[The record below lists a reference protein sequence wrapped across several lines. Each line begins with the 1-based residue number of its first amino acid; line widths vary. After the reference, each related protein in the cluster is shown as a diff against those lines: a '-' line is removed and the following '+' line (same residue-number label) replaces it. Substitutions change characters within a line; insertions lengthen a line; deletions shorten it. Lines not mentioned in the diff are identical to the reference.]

1 MEKRTL
7 ELNIK
12 TGKAVDEVESLKS
25 EIAELNKKVEE
36 GNKSTEQG
44 LKDVK
49 KSADN
54 SAKGIR
60 GIGKSL
66 KLAGIGIFIALL
78 SQLKDVFSANQK
90 VVDVFN
96 TATTALRMVFGD
108 FFKFLESNIGT
119 VTGFFKKIFE
129 DPKQSLL
136 DLGNAIKA
144 NLIERVQSA
153 LDALGFLG
161 DAIVKVFKG
170 DFEGAMQSAKNAGK
184 ELVDTVTGVPD
195 TFDKVSEAVPKV
207 VKGIKDYTKST
218 IDSASSLIDFR
229 KQAELAE
236 AQNAKLL
243 QQFDRQ
249 AEQQRQIRDEERNT
263 IEERIAANNRLG
275 EVLEEQE
282 KLMLANADARIE
294 AAKAELAL
302 ADNQENRIAL
312 IQAETERADVLATV
326 EGFRSEQKV
335 NDLALDRE
343 KLELTQSKID
353 SETEL
358 ANEQRRFGAEQLEF
372 EHQRLEAMLDVF
384 EQEYNAELTRLENK
398 KALYKEGTQAFQDA
412 ENEIQALNQEFA
424 LNTIA
429 TETAL
434 AKAKQ
439 DLEDQVLDAKLG
451 AAAKGLQLVGAL
463 AKEGGRVAKI
473 AAIAQATVE
482 GVQATISAFK
492 TASASP
498 ITSVFPPYPFIQAG
512 LAAGFAALNIS
523 KIKSTNMENPQ
534 GTTAS
539 ATPSGPQAPTFNVV
553 GAAPENQLAEAIG
566 AQEQK
571 PVKAFVVGNEVSNQ
585 QELDRNITEEASIG

>member
-1 MEKRTL
+1 
-7 ELNIK
+7 
-12 TGKAVDEVESLKS
+12 KAVDEVESLKS

-195 TFDKVSEAVPKV
+195 TFDK
-207 VKGIKDYTKST
+207 
-218 IDSASSLIDFR
+218 
-229 KQAELAE
+229 
-236 AQNAKLL
+236 
-243 QQFDRQ
+243 
-249 AEQQRQIRDEERNT
+249 
-263 IEERIAANNRLG
+263 
-275 EVLEEQE
+275 
-282 KLMLANADARIE
+282 
-294 AAKAELAL
+294 
-302 ADNQENRIAL
+302 
-312 IQAETERADVLATV
+312 
-326 EGFRSEQKV
+326 
-335 NDLALDRE
+335 
-343 KLELTQSKID
+343 
-353 SETEL
+353 
-358 ANEQRRFGAEQLEF
+358 
-372 EHQRLEAMLDVF
+372 
-384 EQEYNAELTRLENK
+384 
-398 KALYKEGTQAFQDA
+398 
-412 ENEIQALNQEFA
+412 
-424 LNTIA
+424 
-429 TETAL
+429 
-434 AKAKQ
+434 
-439 DLEDQVLDAKLG
+439 
-451 AAAKGLQLVGAL
+451 
-463 AKEGGRVAKI
+463 
-473 AAIAQATVE
+473 
-482 GVQATISAFK
+482 
-492 TASASP
+492 
-498 ITSVFPPYPFIQAG
+498 
-512 LAAGFAALNIS
+512 
-523 KIKSTNMENPQ
+523 
-534 GTTAS
+534 
-539 ATPSGPQAPTFNVV
+539 
-553 GAAPENQLAEAIG
+553 
-566 AQEQK
+566 
-571 PVKAFVVGNEVSNQ
+571 
-585 QELDRNITEEASIG
+585 